1 MVNNAMENSQH
12 EQMKKWF
19 VLSYSPWMVL
29 GLTLKNLRC
38 LTCFFPLD
46 QDPGDFPGG
55 PVVESLPCNAGDVGL
70 ILGQGT
76 RVPHA
81 VGQLSP
87 CTAITEEKPMY

>member
-1 MVNNAMENSQH
+1 MVCLELFPLDGVGTDPQ
-12 EQMKKWF
+12 
-19 VLSYSPWMVL
+19 
-29 GLTLKNLRC
+29 NLRC

-46 QDPGDFPGG
+46 QGPGDFPGG